1 MILYCNKLGN
11 LLYEC
16 ENMETFHTRKKM
28 KEITPHINTCL
39 KVSVI
44 TLGIKKEKAEAQKKF
59 FQVKN
64 FISQ

>member
-1 MILYCNKLGN
+1 MILYYNKLGN
-11 LLYEC
+11 LLHEY
-16 ENMETFHTRKKM
+16 ENMETFYTRKKM

-44 TLGIKKEKAEAQKKF
+44 TLGIKKKKVETQKKN